1 MAGENRTGRAMNP
14 GFLHLQKLALE
25 LKCPL
30 CLNFLKKPH
39 LLPCDHIFCRSCLPK
54 SKHLGLECPY
64 CKGPYADED
73 SRHLPFIEN
82 LVSIYRGLDAAF
94 HVTAMQSVGSGAPQ
108 VLGSNDES
116 LKASFNHSIHVR
128 NCSFSPMSK
137 KSNPVPSTP
146 VGIAAGEKGMSD
158 KCSLPRGLKDND
170 KNVVE
175 DGGRKAK
182 PNAQSPLIDSQTGT
196 QSMEEYVTTT
206 LVDQLSL
213 DSPSFGDLKYSEDD
227 SNDQCGNDTPQNHA
241 MALVKQNSVDNQR
254 CGGHDSSA
262 SGTSEEH
269 LRNSKRQKLNYSSKD
284 TGLHIAGPFEA
295 RDSQAEKLAISGV
308 HNHAASN
315 KLPANGTVCG
325 FCQSSSLSED
335 TGPMLHYLDGNLV
348 EGHEATMSTAL
359 HVHRICVEWAPQV
372 FFVGDTI
379 NNLKEELARGA
390 KLKCS
395 KCGQKGAALGC
406 YVQSC
411 RKSYHVPCAMEI
423 ARCRWDFEDYLLLC
437 PGHSSHKFPAEKS
450 KRVKQKLKDN
460 QNTRDDL
467 ELAKTVLKQS
477 NPWIG
482 SKKWLFCGSALSAEE
497 KCILAEFGN
506 KIDVPVTKFWRPD
519 VTHVIASTNTE
530 GACTRTLKVLMAIL
544 NGKWVLTI
552 DWIKACKE
560 AMQPLSRTLPF
571 LSMALS
577 LLVSLQGPK
586 LFQQLNFYLSGD
598 FVSGYRKDL
607 QNLIVAAGGT
617 AWGSKEDLLEMS
629 KQQKGGDGASPTTLV
644 VYNLD
649 PPPGCKLGEEVSILW
664 ERLNEAEDIAAKT
677 GSQVIGHTWLL
688 ESIAACKLQPL
699 VS

>member
-54 SKHLGLECPY
+54 SKQLGLECPY

-73 SRHLPFIEN
+73 SRHLPLIEN
-82 LVSIYRGLDAAF
+82 LVTIYRGLDAAF

-116 LKASFNHSIHVR
+116 LKASFNRSIHVR

-137 KSNPVPSTP
+137 KSDPVPSTP
-146 VGIAAGEKGMSD
+146 VGIVAGEKGMSD

-196 QSMEEYVTTT
+196 QSMDEYVTTT

-213 DSPSFGDLKYSEDD
+213 DSPSFGDLKDSEDD

-241 MALVKQNSVDNQR
+241 MALVKQSSVDNQR
-254 CGGHDSSA
+254 RGGHDSSA
-262 SGTSEEH
+262 SGTSEEN

-315 KLPANGTVCG
+315 QLPANGTVCG
-325 FCQSSSLSED
+325 FCQSSSVSED

-497 KCILAEFGN
+497 K
-506 KIDVPVTKFWRPD
+506 
-519 VTHVIASTNTE
+519 
-530 GACTRTLKVLMAIL
+530 
-544 NGKWVLTI
+544 
-552 DWIKACKE
+552 
-560 AMQPLSRTLPF
+560 
-571 LSMALS
+571 
-577 LLVSLQGPK
+577 GPK
-586 LFQQLNFYLSGD
+586 LFHQLNFYLSGD

>member
-497 KCILAEFGN
+497 K
-506 KIDVPVTKFWRPD
+506 
-519 VTHVIASTNTE
+519 
-530 GACTRTLKVLMAIL
+530 
-544 NGKWVLTI
+544 
-552 DWIKACKE
+552 
-560 AMQPLSRTLPF
+560 LSRTLPF